1 MARKEKEVKD
11 DLFSFDEEMI
21 IGFNQKQATQT
32 RNRKQEN
39 NKSNKNI
46 TKTNKKSKKPNKNEI
61 RKRLSPEEIE
71 IKRRKR
77 RKAFKIV
84 KYLMLLALFITLI
97 LVTIFSPLFNIKN
110 IILTGNEQITQNEII
125 SLSGV
130 KIGENTYKISKHKV
144 KEKIKENTY
153 IEDVIIKRKLPSELQ
168 ISIVERKP
176 AFMIEYGATFVYVNN
191 QGYMLE
197 INTEKLELPILQ
209 GIQTETTNFIE
220 GNRLENNDLQ
230 KMNTVIKIME
240 IAENNEMA
248 ELITRID
255 IENEENYKILLE
267 TKEKTIYLGNST
279 NLNTKILSAKAVLEK
294 TEGIAGEIFVNRDL
308 NNNYPVFRQRV

>member
-1 MARKEKEVKD
+1 MARKEKEEKD

-21 IGFNQKQATQT
+21 IGVNRRQKTQT
-32 RNRKQEN
+32 RNEKQEN
-39 NKSNKNI
+39 NKNNKNV
-46 TKTNKKSKKPNKNEI
+46 TKNSKKGKKPTKNG
-61 RKRLSPEEIE
+61 KKKKLLPEEIE

-77 RKAFKIV
+77 QKTFKII

-97 LVTIFSPLFNIKN
+97 VVTMFSPLFNIKN
-110 IILTGNEQITQNEII
+110 IIVTGNEQITQNEII
-125 SLSGV
+125 SLSEV

-144 KEKIKENTY
+144 KEKIKENAY

-176 AFMIEYGATFVYVNN
+176 AFMIEYGATFVYINN

-197 INTEKLELPILQ
+197 ISTEKLELPILQ

>member
-1 MARKEKEVKD
+1 MARKEKEEKD

-21 IGFNQKQATQT
+21 IGVNRRQKTQT
-32 RNRKQEN
+32 RNEKQEN
-39 NKSNKNI
+39 NKNNKNV
-46 TKTNKKSKKPNKNEI
+46 TKNSKKGKKPTKNE
-61 RKRLSPEEIE
+61 RKKKLLPEEIE

-77 RKAFKIV
+77 QKTFKII

-97 LVTIFSPLFNIKN
+97 VVTMFSPLFNIKN
-110 IILTGNEQITQNEII
+110 IIVTGNEQITQNEII
-125 SLSGV
+125 SLSEV

-144 KEKIKENTY
+144 KEKIKENAY

-176 AFMIEYGATFVYVNN
+176 AFMIEYGATFVYINN

-197 INTEKLELPILQ
+197 ISTEKLELPILQ

>member
-1 MARKEKEVKD
+1 MARKEKEEKD

-21 IGFNQKQATQT
+21 IGVNRRQKTQT
-32 RNRKQEN
+32 RNVKQEN
-39 NKSNKNI
+39 NKNNKNV
-46 TKTNKKSKKPNKNEI
+46 TKNSKKGKKPTKNE
-61 RKRLSPEEIE
+61 RKKKLLPEEIE

-77 RKAFKIV
+77 QKTFKII

-97 LVTIFSPLFNIKN
+97 VVTMFSPLFNIKN
-110 IILTGNEQITQNEII
+110 IIVTGNEQITQNEII
-125 SLSGV
+125 SLSEV

-144 KEKIKENTY
+144 KEKIKENAY

-176 AFMIEYGATFVYVNN
+176 AFMIEYGATFVYINN

-197 INTEKLELPILQ
+197 ISTEKLELPILQ

>member
-1 MARKEKEVKD
+1 MARKEVKD

-21 IGFNQKQATQT
+21 IGVNRRQKTQT
-32 RNRKQEN
+32 RNVKQEN
-39 NKSNKNI
+39 NKNNKNVI
-46 TKTNKKSKKPNKNEI
+46 KNSKKGKKPTKNE
-61 RKRLSPEEIE
+61 RKKKLLPEEIE

-77 RKAFKIV
+77 QKTFKII

-97 LVTIFSPLFNIKN
+97 VVTMFSPLFNIKN
-110 IILTGNEQITQNEII
+110 IIVTGNEQITQNEII
-125 SLSGV
+125 SLSEV

-144 KEKIKENTY
+144 KEKIKENAY

-176 AFMIEYGATFVYVNN
+176 AFMIEYGATFVYINN

-197 INTEKLELPILQ
+197 ISTEKLELPILQ

>member
-1 MARKEKEVKD
+1 MARKEKEEKD

-21 IGFNQKQATQT
+21 IGVNRRQKTQT
-32 RNRKQEN
+32 RNEKQEN
-39 NKSNKNI
+39 NKNNKNV
-46 TKTNKKSKKPNKNEI
+46 TKNSKKGKKPTKNE
-61 RKRLSPEEIE
+61 KKKKLLPEEIE

-77 RKAFKIV
+77 QKTFKII

-97 LVTIFSPLFNIKN
+97 VVTMFSPLFNIKN
-110 IILTGNEQITQNEII
+110 IIVTGNEQITQNEII
-125 SLSGV
+125 SLSEV

-144 KEKIKENTY
+144 KEKIKENAY

-176 AFMIEYGATFVYVNN
+176 AFMIEYGATFVYINN

-197 INTEKLELPILQ
+197 ISTEKLELPILQ

>member
-1 MARKEKEVKD
+1 MARKEKEEKD

-21 IGFNQKQATQT
+21 IGVNRRQKTQT
-32 RNRKQEN
+32 RNEKQEN
-39 NKSNKNI
+39 NKNNKNV
-46 TKTNKKSKKPNKNEI
+46 TKNSKKGKKPTKNE
-61 RKRLSPEEIE
+61 KKKKLLPEEIE

-77 RKAFKIV
+77 QKTFKII

-97 LVTIFSPLFNIKN
+97 VVTMFSPLFNIKN
-110 IILTGNEQITQNEII
+110 IIVTGNEQITQNEII
-125 SLSGV
+125 SLSEV

-144 KEKIKENTY
+144 KEKIKENAY

-176 AFMIEYGATFVYVNN
+176 AFMIEYGATFVYINN

-197 INTEKLELPILQ
+197 ISTEKLELPILQ
-209 GIQTETTNFIE
+209 GIQMETTNFIE